1 MDFEPLPTRIFFM
14 CSFGK
19 ESFAG
24 HEHDYLIDYNII
36 EWHDFKLIRRY
47 NPTFSILIVNEFW
60 VRMSTNSVYNRF
72 VRSLKVCVQNCWA
85 FHQEPIFKLELTRKV
100 CPGNIPNKLRYVNR
114 GRFEIHGH
122 ICGKPKNRF
131 VENIRERH
139 EGNAAMEH
147 LVMVIQSKNR
157 SVDTMPVDDDVLW
170 PKIKLISIDNTFFF
184 PFITY

>member
-14 CSFGK
+14 CLFGK
-19 ESFAG
+19 ESFEG

-60 VRMSTNSVYNRF
+60 VRVSTNSVRHSWKKVFVTIRF
-72 VRSLKVCVQNCWA
+72 TAGSCVHWRFA
-85 FHQEPIFKLELTRKV
+85 YKIVELFQI
-100 CPGNIPNKLRYVNR
+100 NYVMLT
-114 GRFEIHGH
+114 GAGIEIHGH

-131 VENIRERH
+131 VENIRE
-139 EGNAAMEH
+139 H

-157 SVDTMPVDDDVLW
+157 SVDTMPVDEDVL
-170 PKIKLISIDNTFFF
+170 
-184 PFITY
+184 